1 MDLNAIALRRFIRRG
16 TAIQSLRI
24 MRMTVFFVLA
34 ACLQVSAKAYS
45 QRVSLSEK
53 NASLQK
59 VFKQIQR
66 QTDYDFVYN
75 TELLNQA
82 RKVSIEVHDAELTQ
96 ALELCLKGQP
106 LSYTIIGKTIV
117 IRAGEP
123 IPPPTPPTTT
133 ANTPAPQPDPFT
145 GTIVDEAGKP
155 IPYASVV
162 IRWEYT
168 ATGVYHSPMG
178 TQTNERGEFKL
189 PPITGA
195 GAVLYVTAV
204 GYAPVKRPVS
214 VETNRLRIV
223 LVTSD
228 DKLSEM
234 VITGYSSKKASEV
247 TGSVQTIKGDELRS
261 SVTTVNSL
269 AMLKGKAAGLYIVES
284 GGSVATR
291 GQVVMRGQ
299 ASFDAG
305 NNNFGPL
312 IVLDG
317 VITTAANLQDIV
329 DPGDI
334 ESVTVLK
341 DAASTAIYGSRAAQG
356 VIVVTT
362 KRGVAG
368 KLAINLN
375 ANYGKVQNDRLVHF
389 MNTDQLTTHIN
400 KYMQSM
406 YAGTPSLQ
414 STYGSFQN
422 YFNTTRTF
430 TDADLK
436 TNTNWDNDAFF
447 TDGNQSNINLSLSS
461 GTDKTRF
468 FGAASWLKQDGTLLD
483 DNLDRKNVRVNVDQ
497 KISDKLT
504 LSLNT
509 NAIIDKYTSSNS
521 ENQYYLFE
529 PWVSPNYANGKLAD
543 SIPNYVYR
551 STGARGTTYYD
562 NPLYSHSLNT
572 IVTLRQ
578 SYLGTGRIKYAIT
591 PWLSIQST
599 NTAQYIYNNVNSYRD
614 PRTYR
619 GRYDGPATNRVYIN
633 GSLVLTDTRTNY
645 YITSNQLN
653 FNKHIGEHSISAL
666 VGQEYSKT
674 HVETFATSAYNT
686 PYPGERNLGAFQ
698 SYGTWTNILFG
709 TPATPSAAA
718 PVDKASFSVFSE
730 VNDSYK
736 NKYFGSASVRRD
748 ASTNFGKDNRY
759 GTFYSVSGG
768 WLVSGEDFMRSVKP
782 ISNLKLRASYGTSG
796 REAGADYLNF
806 TIYQDALRYNDL
818 NTYGSTI
825 QRLGNDQITWETT
838 YTTNLGID
846 LGLWKRIHLSVDYY
860 NRRSSG
866 LLQTV
871 SLPSYIGFSS
881 QIRNIGELTNR
892 GVDLTLTTE
901 NIQTK
906 NFSWTTDFNISFN
919 RNRLTKIYGDSLKD
933 ASTGAYY
940 RYKGDDINTLRA
952 IKYAGVNPDNGRP
965 LFERVMA
972 DKSITLV
979 DSIPLAKQDG
989 LRSFQKAG
997 SATPKFFG
1005 GMTNTFRYKGFTLT
1019 TLLNFVYGNKI
1030 MNNAVRNFFDPTAWQ
1045 SGFNLPQPNKAIRFW
1060 QGPGD
1065 KNANYS
1071 NYYDLAFFQRGLTN
1085 ISSSRLIV
1093 DASYIRLRNVRLGY
1107 DLPTSLLRKTGIASF
1122 NVYVSADNLF
1132 VTRPKDLYA
1141 SDPEGATI
1149 GTYTGTGIASA
1160 MPRKFLFGINVG
1172 F

>member
-1 MDLNAIALRRFIRRG
+1 
-16 TAIQSLRI
+16 
-24 MRMTVFFVLA
+24 MRLTVFFLLV
-34 ACLQVSAKAYS
+34 ACLEVSAAGYA

-53 NASLQK
+53 NVPLQK
-59 VFKQIQR
+59 VFKHIER
-66 QTDYDFVYN
+66 QTGYDFVYN
-75 TELLNQA
+75 TELLNEAQ
-82 RKVSIEVHDAELTQ
+82 KVSIEVHDVDLLQ
-96 ALELCLKGQP
+96 VLELCIKGQP

-117 IRAGEP
+117 IRARDP
-123 IPPPTPPTTT
+123 LP
-133 ANTPAPQPDPFT
+133 PAPAAASAPAIAADRDPLT
-145 GTIVDEAGKP
+145 GVVVDENGKP
-155 IPYASVV
+155 VAYASVIV
-162 IRWEYT
+162 KYEYS
-168 ATGVYHSPMG
+168 ATGLYYSPMG
-178 TQTNERGEFKL
+178 GQTNERGEFKL
-189 PPITGA
+189 PPLRGTGA
-195 GAVLYVTAV
+195 AVLFVTAV
-204 GYAPVKRPVS
+204 GYSPFKQPIGP
-214 VETNRLRIV
+214 ETNRLRIR
-223 LVTSD
+223 LVMSD
-228 DKLSEM
+228 SRLSEM

-247 TGSVQTIKGDELRS
+247 TGSVQTIKGDDLRN

-299 ASFDAG
+299 ASFNDLG
-305 NNNFGPL
+305 NTNFGPL

-334 ESVTVLK
+334 ESVTILK

-362 KRGVAG
+362 KRGAAG
-368 KLAINLN
+368 KLTINLN
-375 ANYGKVQNDRLVHF
+375 ANYGKVQNNRLVHF

-406 YAGTPSLQ
+406 YAGSSSLQ
-414 STYGSFQN
+414 SAYGSFQN
-422 YFNTTRTF
+422 YFNTTRIY

-447 TDGNQSNINLSLSS
+447 TDGNQSNVNLSLSS
-461 GTDKTRF
+461 GTEKTRF
-468 FGAASWLKQDGTLLD
+468 FGAASWVKQDGTLLD
-483 DNLDRKNVRVNVDQ
+483 DNLDRKNARVNIDQ
-497 KISDKLT
+497 RISDKLS

-509 NAIIDKYTSSNS
+509 NAIIDKYTSTNS

-529 PWVSPNYANGKLAD
+529 PWVSPNYANGELAD

-551 STGARGTTYYD
+551 SAGARGTTYYD
-562 NPLYSHSLNT
+562 NPLYSHGLNT

-578 SYLGTGRIKYAIT
+578 NYLGTGRIKYAIT
-591 PWLSIQST
+591 PWLSLQST
-599 NTAQYIYNNVNSYRD
+599 NTAQYIYNNVNSYKD

-619 GRYDGPATNRVYIN
+619 GRYDGPATNRIYVN
-633 GSLVLTDTRTNY
+633 GELAITDTRTNY

-653 FNKHIGEHSISAL
+653 FNKHIGEHSLSAL

-674 HVETFATSAYNT
+674 HVETFAASAYNT

-698 SYGTWTNILFG
+698 NYGTWINVLQG
-709 TPATPSAAA
+709 TPATPSSAA

-736 NKYFGSASVRRD
+736 NRYFGSASVRRD
-748 ASTNFGKDNRY
+748 ASTNFGRDKRY
-759 GTFYSVSGG
+759 GTFYSLSGG

-806 TIYQDALRYNDL
+806 TVYQDLLRYNDL

-846 LGLWKRIHLSVDYY
+846 LGLWKRIHLTVDYY

-871 SLPSYIGFSS
+871 SLPSYVGFTS

-919 RNRLTKIYGDSLKD
+919 RNTLTKIYGDSLKD
-933 ASTGAYY
+933 GFSGAYY

-952 IKYAGVNPDNGRP
+952 IKYDGVNPDNGRP
-965 LFERVMA
+965 LFERLMA
-972 DKSITLV
+972 DKSVTLV

-989 LRSFQKAG
+989 LRSFQKVG

-1030 MNNAVRNFFDPTAWQ
+1030 MNNAVRSFLDPTAWQ
-1045 SGFNLPQPNKAIRFW
+1045 SGFNLPQPNKAIRLW

-1107 DLPTSLLRKTGIASF
+1107 DIPTALLRKTGVASLSI
-1122 NVYVSADNLF
+1122 YASADNVF

-1149 GTYTGTGIASA
+1149 GGTSTQYSGTGIASA